1 MSAGGLAEAIASGDE
16 GAILAAVAAARG
28 ALEGEELAVDRA
40 GLAELLVPLARSP
53 SVEVREAVAGLADR
67 FPAPWFDR
75 AMEAFAG
82 DGDRWVRSAATR
94 AAERRARVRGR
105 RKKAAGLEQAQGEA
119 LDEVE
124 RAYGKKARRLA
135 ERAVRQGR
143 EQFVAGLDHEL
154 KKVAESFDRA
164 LAALGAEIDR
174 PSPSAAVLRA
184 QAGALKSQFAFSR
197 AIVRRAREAT
207 ARTVGRFADEA
218 IGPLLERAV
227 GTIREHLGERAAG
240 VVFAVEAEEG
250 LRAHV
255 DRDALLQAL
264 ENVIKNAVEAYGGDL
279 EGAPVQVSARRV
291 MHGGG
296 VEIEVADE
304 GGGMGEEERAAMFV
318 PFGSTKP
325 GGTGVGMLIVRK
337 MVEEVHEGE
346 LGIDSA
352 PGEGT
357 SVVFRLPAKQ
367 RGVR

>member
-1 MSAGGLAEAIASGDE
+1 MRTEALAEAIASGDE
-16 GAILAAVAAARG
+16 GAILEAVTAARAALGG
-28 ALEGEELAVDRA
+28 AELGLDRA
-40 GLAELLVPLARSP
+40 GLAELLVSLARAP
-53 SVEVREAVAGLADR
+53 SVEVREAVAGIADR
-67 FPAPWFDR
+67 FPEPWFDR
-75 AMEAFAG
+75 AMEAFGG
-82 DGDRWVRSAATR
+82 DADRWVRSAA
-94 AAERRARVRGR
+94 ALSAERRARGRGR

-119 LDEVE
+119 LGEVE
-124 RAYGKKARRLA
+124 RAYGKKARRTA

-143 EQFVAGLDHEL
+143 EQFVVGLDHEL

-174 PSPSAAVLRA
+174 PAPSAVVLRA
-184 QAGALKSQFAFSR
+184 QAEALRSQFAFSR

-218 IGPLLERAV
+218 IGALLERAV
-227 GTIREHLGERAAG
+227 GTIREHLGEKAAG
-240 VVFAVEAEEG
+240 VVFVVEAEEG

-279 EGAPVQVSARRV
+279 EGAPVQVSARRA
-291 MHGGG
+291 MHGAE

-318 PFGSTKP
+318 PFGSTKA

-337 MVEEVHEGE
+337 MVEEVHGGE
-346 LGIDSA
+346 LVIDSA

-357 SVVFRLPAKQ
+357 SVVFRLPARQ